1 MVRKRNDFY
10 GMVDF
15 RDPIFSSLF
24 VGFDN
29 LFDSISQMSQG
40 SKSLPS
46 YPPYNVLQ
54 DGDDYVIEIALAG
67 IAKKDLNVELQ
78 ENTLSISYDSSNDIV
93 NDVIEENKVL
103 HKGIAQRSFKRQFTL
118 SEDIVVEGANFKDG
132 MLNIFLKKEIPEEK
146 KPIKIKIK

>member
-24 VGFDN
+24 VGFDG
-29 LFDSISQMSQG
+29 LFKNMTEMSQG

-67 IAKKDLNVELQ
+67 IKKKDIDITSQ
-78 ENTLSISYDSSNDIV
+78 ENTLTVSYESSEDEGN
-93 NDVIEENKVL
+93 NKL
-103 HKGIAQRSFKRQFTL
+103 YKGIAQRSFKRQFNL
-118 SEDIVVEGANFKDG
+118 SEDIEIEGASFVDG
-132 MLNIFLKKEIPEEK
+132 MLNIFLKRIIPEEK
-146 KPIKIKIK
+146 KPKKIKIK

>member
-1 MVRKRNDFY
+1 MVRKNDFY

-54 DGDDYVIEIALAG
+54 DGDNFVIEIALAG
-67 IAKKDLNVELQ
+67 IAKKDLNIELQ
-78 ENTLSISYDSSNDIV
+78 ENTLTISYDSSKEIV
-93 NDVIEENKVL
+93 NDVIEENKIL

>member
-24 VGFDN
+24 VGFDG
-29 LFDSISQMSQG
+29 LFKNMTEMSQG

-67 IAKKDLNVELQ
+67 IKKKDIDITLQ
-78 ENTLSISYDSSNDIV
+78 ERTLTVSYDSSKDIV
-93 NDVIEENKVL
+93 DSVTKEDNKL
-103 HKGIAQRSFKRQFTL
+103 YKGIAQRSFKRQFNL
-118 SEDIVVEGANFKDG
+118 SEDIEIEGASFVDG
-132 MLNIFLKKEIPEEK
+132 MLNIFLKRIIPEEK
-146 KPIKIKIK
+146 KPKKIKIK

>member
-1 MVRKRNDFY
+1 MVRKNDFY

-29 LFDSISQMSQG
+29 LFDNISQMSQG

-54 DGDDYVIEIALAG
+54 DGDDFIIEIALAG
-67 IAKKDLNVELQ
+67 IAKKYLNIEHQ
-78 ENTLSISYDSSNDIV
+78 ENTFSIC
-93 NDVIEENKVL
+93 
-103 HKGIAQRSFKRQFTL
+103 
-118 SEDIVVEGANFKDG
+118 
-132 MLNIFLKKEIPEEK
+132 
-146 KPIKIKIK
+146 

>member
-1 MVRKRNDFY
+1 MVRKNDFY

-132 MLNIFLKKEIPEEK
+132 MLNIFLKRVVPEEK
-146 KPIKIKIK
+146 KPKQIKIK

>member
-1 MVRKRNDFY
+1 MVRKNDFY

-54 DGDDYVIEIALAG
+54 DGDNFVIEIALAG
-67 IAKKDLNVELQ
+67 IAKKDLNIELQ
-78 ENTLSISYDSSNDIV
+78 ENTLTISYESSD
-93 NDVIEENKVL
+93 DVDKMERVY
-103 HKGIAQRSFKRQFTL
+103 KGIAQRSFKRQFTL

-132 MLNIFLKKEIPEEK
+132 MLNIFLKRVIPEEK
-146 KPIKIKIK
+146 KPKQIKIK

>member
-1 MVRKRNDFY
+1 MVRKNDFY

-132 MLNIFLKKEIPEEK
+132 MLNIFLKKIIPEEK
-146 KPIKIKIK
+146 KPKQIKIK

>member
-1 MVRKRNDFY
+1 MVRKNDFY

-46 YPPYNVLQ
+46 YPPYNVIQ
-54 DGDDYVIEIALAG
+54 DGDNFIIEIALAG
-67 IAKKDLNVELQ
+67 IAKKDLNIELQ

-93 NDVIEENKVL
+93 NDVIEENKIL

-132 MLNIFLKKEIPEEK
+132 MLNIFLKRVIPEEK
-146 KPIKIKIK
+146 KPKQIKIK

>member
-24 VGFDN
+24 VGFDG
-29 LFDSISQMSQG
+29 LFKNMSEMSQG

-67 IAKKDLNVELQ
+67 INKKDVDITLQ
-78 ENTLSISYDSSNDIV
+78 ESTLTVSYESSEDEG
-93 NDVIEENKVL
+93 DNKL
-103 HKGIAQRSFKRQFTL
+103 YKGIAQRSFKRQFNL
-118 SEDIVVEGANFKDG
+118 SEDIEVEGANFVNG
-132 MLNIFLKKEIPEEK
+132 MLNIFLKRIIPEEK
-146 KPIKIKIK
+146 KPKKIKIK

>member
-1 MVRKRNDFY
+1 MVRKNDFY

>member
-24 VGFDN
+24 VGFDG
-29 LFDSISQMSQG
+29 LFNNMSEMSAG

-67 IAKKDLNVELQ
+67 FKKKDIDITSQ
-78 ENTLSISYDSSNDIV
+78 ENTLTVSYESSEDEG
-93 NDVIEENKVL
+93 DNKL
-103 HKGIAQRSFKRQFTL
+103 YKGIAQRSFKRQFNL
-118 SEDIVVEGANFKDG
+118 SEDIEIEGASFVDG
-132 MLNIFLKKEIPEEK
+132 MLNIFLKRIIPEEK
-146 KPIKIKIK
+146 KPKKIKIK

>member
-1 MVRKRNDFY
+1 
-10 GMVDF
+10 
-15 RDPIFSSLF
+15 LF

-54 DGDDYVIEIALAG
+54 DGDNFVIEIALAG
-67 IAKKDLNVELQ
+67 IAKKDLNIELQ
-78 ENTLSISYDSSNDIV
+78 ENTLTISYDSSKEIV
-93 NDVIEENKVL
+93 NDVIEENKIL

>member
-1 MVRKRNDFY
+1 MVRKNDFY

-29 LFDSISQMSQG
+29 LFDNISQMSQG

-54 DGDDYVIEIALAG
+54 DGDDYIIEIALAG

-78 ENTLSISYDSSNDIV
+78 ESTLTISYDSSNDIV

-118 SEDIVVEGANFKDG
+118 SEDIVVEGASFKDG
-132 MLNIFLKKEIPEEK
+132 MLNIFLKKVLPEEK
-146 KPIKIKIK
+146 KPKQIKIK

>member
-24 VGFDN
+24 VGFDG
-29 LFDSISQMSQG
+29 LFKNMTEMSQG

-67 IAKKDLNVELQ
+67 INKKDVDITLQ
-78 ENTLSISYDSSNDIV
+78 ESTLTVSYESSEDEG
-93 NDVIEENKVL
+93 DNKL
-103 HKGIAQRSFKRQFTL
+103 YKGIAQRSFKRQFNL
-118 SEDIVVEGANFKDG
+118 SEDIEIEGANFVNG
-132 MLNIFLKKEIPEEK
+132 MLNIFLKRIIPEEK
-146 KPIKIKIK
+146 KPKKIKIK

>member
-15 RDPIFSSLF
+15 RDPIFSWLF
-24 VGFDN
+24 VGFDG
-29 LFDSISQMSQG
+29 LFKNMAEMSAG

-67 IAKKDLNVELQ
+67 INKKDIDITLQ
-78 ENTLSISYDSSNDIV
+78 ENTLTVSYESSEDEGN
-93 NDVIEENKVL
+93 NKL
-103 HKGIAQRSFKRQFTL
+103 YKGIAQRSFKRQFNL
-118 SEDIVVEGANFKDG
+118 SEDIEIEGASFVDG
-132 MLNIFLKKEIPEEK
+132 MLNIFLKRIIPEEK
-146 KPIKIKIK
+146 KPKKIKIK

>member
-24 VGFDN
+24 VGFDG
-29 LFDSISQMSQG
+29 LFKNMTEMSQG

-67 IAKKDLNVELQ
+67 IKKKDIDITIQ
-78 ENTLSISYDSSNDIV
+78 EKTLTVSYDSSKDIV
-93 NDVIEENKVL
+93 DSVTKEDNKL
-103 HKGIAQRSFKRQFTL
+103 YKGIAQRSFKRQFNL
-118 SEDIVVEGANFKDG
+118 SEDIEIEGANFVNG
-132 MLNIFLKKEIPEEK
+132 MLNIFLKRIIPEEK
-146 KPIKIKIK
+146 KPKKIKIK

>member
-1 MVRKRNDFY
+1 MVRKNDFY

-24 VGFDN
+24 VGFDS
-29 LFDSISQMSQG
+29 LFDNISQMSQG

-54 DGDDYVIEIALAG
+54 DGDDFIIEIALAG
-67 IAKKDLNVELQ
+67 IAKKDLNIELQ

-93 NDVIEENKVL
+93 NDVIEENKIL

-118 SEDIVVEGANFKDG
+118 SEDIVVEGASFKDG
-132 MLNIFLKKEIPEEK
+132 MLNIFLKKVLPEEK
-146 KPIKIKIK
+146 KPKQIKIK

>member
-1 MVRKRNDFY
+1 
-10 GMVDF
+10 MVDF

-24 VGFDN
+24 VGFDS
-29 LFDSISQMSQG
+29 LFDNISQMSQG

-54 DGDDYVIEIALAG
+54 DGDDFIIEIALAG
-67 IAKKDLNVELQ
+67 IAKKDLNIELQ

-93 NDVIEENKVL
+93 NDVIEENKIL

-118 SEDIVVEGANFKDG
+118 SEDIVVEGASFKDG
-132 MLNIFLKKEIPEEK
+132 MLNIFLKKVLPEEK
-146 KPIKIKIK
+146 KPKQIKIK

>member
-1 MVRKRNDFY
+1 MVRKNDFY

-29 LFDSISQMSQG
+29 LFDNISQMSQG

-54 DGDDYVIEIALAG
+54 DGDDFIIEIALAG
-67 IAKKDLNVELQ
+67 IAKKDLNIELQ

-93 NDVIEENKVL
+93 NDVIEENKIL

-118 SEDIVVEGANFKDG
+118 SEDIVVEGASFKDG
-132 MLNIFLKKEIPEEK
+132 MLNIFLKKVLPEEK
-146 KPIKIKIK
+146 KPKQIKIK

>member
-24 VGFDN
+24 VGFDG
-29 LFDSISQMSQG
+29 LFKNMAEMSQG

-67 IAKKDLNVELQ
+67 INKKDIDITLQ
-78 ENTLSISYDSSNDIV
+78 ENTLTVSYASSEDEG
-93 NDVIEENKVL
+93 DNKL
-103 HKGIAQRSFKRQFTL
+103 YKGIAQRSFKRQFNL
-118 SEDIVVEGANFKDG
+118 SEDIEVEGANFVNG
-132 MLNIFLKKEIPEEK
+132 MLNIFLQRIIPEEK
-146 KPIKIKIK
+146 KPKKIKIK

>member
-24 VGFDN
+24 VGFDG
-29 LFDSISQMSQG
+29 LFKNMAEMSAG

-67 IAKKDLNVELQ
+67 IKKKDIDITVQ
-78 ENTLSISYDSSNDIV
+78 ENTLTVSYESSEDEG
-93 NDVIEENKVL
+93 DNKL
-103 HKGIAQRSFKRQFTL
+103 YKGIAQRSFKRQFNL
-118 SEDIVVEGANFKDG
+118 SEDIEIEGASFVDG
-132 MLNIFLKKEIPEEK
+132 MLNIFLKRIIPEEK
-146 KPIKIKIK
+146 KPKKIKIK

>member
-1 MVRKRNDFY
+1 MVRKNDFY

-46 YPPYNVLQ
+46 YPPYNVIQ
-54 DGDDYVIEIALAG
+54 DGDNFIIEIALAG
-67 IAKKDLNVELQ
+67 IAKKDLNIELQ

-93 NDVIEENKVL
+93 NDVIEENKIL

-132 MLNIFLKKEIPEEK
+132 MLNIFLKKVIPEEK
-146 KPIKIKIK
+146 KPKQIKIK

>member
-24 VGFDN
+24 VGFDG
-29 LFDSISQMSQG
+29 LFKNMAEMSQG

-67 IAKKDLNVELQ
+67 INKKDIDITLQ
-78 ENTLSISYDSSNDIV
+78 ENTLTVSYQSS
-93 NDVIEENKVL
+93 EEESDKKL
-103 HKGIAQRSFKRQFTL
+103 YKGIAQRSFKRQFNL
-118 SEDIVVEGANFKDG
+118 SEDIEVEGANFVNG
-132 MLNIFLKKEIPEEK
+132 MLNIFLQRIIPEEK
-146 KPIKIKIK
+146 KPKKIKIK

>member
-1 MVRKRNDFY
+1 MVRKNDFY

-29 LFDSISQMSQG
+29 LFDNISQMSQG

-54 DGDDYVIEIALAG
+54 DGDDFIIEIALAG
-67 IAKKDLNVELQ
+67 IAKKDLNIELQ

-93 NDVIEENKVL
+93 NDVIEENKIL

-118 SEDIVVEGANFKDG
+118 SEDIVVEGASYKDG
-132 MLNIFLKKEIPEEK
+132 MLNIFLKKVLPEEK
-146 KPIKIKIK
+146 KPKQIKIK

>member
-1 MVRKRNDFY
+1 MVRKNDFY

-24 VGFDN
+24 VVFDN
-29 LFDSISQMSQG
+29 LFDNISQMSQG

-54 DGDDYVIEIALAG
+54 DGDNFIIEIALAG
-67 IAKKDLNVELQ
+67 IAKKDLNIELQ

-93 NDVIEENKVL
+93 NDVIEENKIL

-118 SEDIVVEGANFKDG
+118 SEDIVVEGASFKDG
-132 MLNIFLKKEIPEEK
+132 MLNIFLKKVLPEEK
-146 KPIKIKIK
+146 KPKQIKIK